1 MNYDEREFREGIER
15 WREGV
20 ERWIDERIDFACRSL
35 AHPFEKR
42 ISRLQQRIR
51 ETRKRLQHVHHQME
65 EGSPENKSS

>member
-1 MNYDEREFREGIER
+1 MTNDEREFREGIER

-51 ETRKRLQHVHHQME
+51 ETRKRLQNIHQQIE
-65 EGSPENKSS
+65 QQTPENKSS